1 MTRSAVVLR
10 RVAFGVRAAFGLMGT
25 LFVAG
30 ETFIDPGGWAA
41 VGVTALWVVPMLG
54 LVGLALLRPEL
65 AARVM
70 VPVTLVV
77 AVATVADATFA
88 LVPRDSWGPVAA
100 IAVFTTAVVLG
111 FLGLHDDGLAGRLL
125 VSLALAQL
133 VATVLTPVL
142 HGRGEGGPGPG
153 AMAGGS
159 SGVVVLP
166 LLLVGA
172 LFLASDMLERT
183 SQDGR
188 HAPLVR

>member
-1 MTRSAVVLR
+1 MTGSAVVLR
-10 RVAFGVRAAFGLMGT
+10 RVAFGVMAVFGLFGT

-30 ETFIDPGGWAA
+30 ETFTDPGGWVAA
-41 VGVTALWVVPMLG
+41 GVTTLWLVPMLG
-54 LVGLALLRPEL
+54 LAALAVLRPEL
-65 AARVM
+65 SARVM

-77 AVATVADATFA
+77 AMATVADAAFA

-100 IAVFTTAVVLG
+100 IVVFATAVVLG
-111 FLGLHDDGLAGRLL
+111 FLGLRDAGLAGRLL
-125 VSLALAQL
+125 VGLALAQL
-133 VATVLTPVL
+133 VASVLTPML

-153 AMAGGS
+153 ATLGGS
-159 SGVVVLP
+159 SGAVVLP

-188 HAPLVR
+188 HAPLAR